1 MVGDSTIY
9 YSTDFAKSFTLATD
23 KSTGQPVKCLYW
35 HNSNGIDEG
44 NGIVMFGDYGPD
56 GPHPGNG
63 EYVKYL
69 WRSSDFGVSWEKIL
83 TKVHD
88 PTGVLPGSIR
98 HFHTCKYNKYADA
111 WFVTT
116 GDWNIQLQ
124 WLISTDKGNSWRR
137 VDSTASQLFRT
148 ITPQITSANK
158 IIWGTDNGQKTS
170 GIFSIDWDSLFNN
183 PKPITQLYSLTGV
196 EVYNVIVYNNQI
208 LFTERADS
216 GTTFLP
222 AMYYRGTGGGWQKV
236 LEWPRLNDKQ
246 AGFQQGCGVDD
257 SGRVF
262 ISLSYNL
269 ENYPSVCGVSFTFP
283 FLSETTY
290 VSHNELTS
298 FTSSVNMNKITLNW
312 TMAYEKNIYGYRVE
326 RRINNSVWEE
336 IGFINGIGN
345 TEVSSDYKFIDNLEN
360 VSFNGQIDYRFK
372 QVGYDGLYSI
382 SNILSI
388 SAVAIV
394 KEFTLYQ
401 NYPNPFNP
409 GTEITY
415 SIPKESKVI
424 LKIYDAAGKEIK
436 VLENSRKT
444 AGKYSVYFDGTKYP
458 SGIYLV
464 SLQTG
469 KYSAVKKMALI
480 K

>member
-1 MVGDSTIY
+1 
-9 YSTDFAKSFTLATD
+9 
-23 KSTGQPVKCLYW
+23 
-35 HNSNGIDEG
+35 
-44 NGIVMFGDYGPD
+44 
-56 GPHPGNG
+56 
-63 EYVKYL
+63 
-69 WRSSDFGVSWEKIL
+69 
-83 TKVHD
+83 
-88 PTGVLPGSIR
+88 
-98 HFHTCKYNKYADA
+98 
-111 WFVTT
+111 
-116 GDWNIQLQ
+116 
-124 WLISTDKGNSWRR
+124 
-137 VDSTASQLFRT
+137 
-148 ITPQITSANK
+148 
-158 IIWGTDNGQKTS
+158 
-170 GIFSIDWDSLFNN
+170 
-183 PKPITQLYSLTGV
+183 
-196 EVYNVIVYNNQI
+196 
-208 LFTERADS
+208 
-216 GTTFLP
+216 
-222 AMYYRGTGGGWQKV
+222 
-236 LEWPRLNDKQ
+236 
-246 AGFQQGCGVDD
+246 
-257 SGRVF
+257 
-262 ISLSYNL
+262 
-269 ENYPSVCGVSFTFP
+269 
-283 FLSETTY
+283 
-290 VSHNELTS
+290 
-298 FTSSVNMNKITLNW
+298 
-312 TMAYEKNIYGYRVE
+312 
-326 RRINNSVWEE
+326 
-336 IGFINGIGN
+336 
-345 TEVSSDYKFIDNLEN
+345 LEN